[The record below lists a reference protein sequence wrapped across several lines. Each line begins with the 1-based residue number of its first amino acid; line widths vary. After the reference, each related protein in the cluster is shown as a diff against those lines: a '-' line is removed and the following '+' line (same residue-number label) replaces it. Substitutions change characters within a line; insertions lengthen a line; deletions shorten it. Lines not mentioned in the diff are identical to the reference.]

1 MQINVRQARE
11 NSKWSQVVDLHSS
24 SGSDTDDDEDYVEAP
39 YINQPN
45 RTHRVFCKV
54 GENLVDV
61 DYIDCGLLRGQ
72 LEKFISSPY
81 LNLSNPWL
89 VKVIYIHAM
98 NFFYLY
104 LISIPYLIK

>member
-11 NSKWSQVVDLHSS
+11 RSKWSQVVDIPSSPS
-24 SGSDTDDDEDYVEAP
+24 SGSDDDEDYVEAP
-39 YINQPN
+39 FINQPT
-45 RTHRVFCKV
+45 RAHDVYCKV

-89 VKVIYIHAM
+89 VKVNFIDAM
-98 NFFYLY
+98 NVSFTFICTL
-104 LISIPYLIK
+104 SSF